1 VSCAHT
7 HACACTQ
14 AYTHTHT
21 HTHTYTVTS
30 EYTHTHTRV
39 HKHSQEYTHTNKI
52 TASTV
57 NKFWYH
63 ITVPEFV
70 TYQHKHTNRSNHRHW
85 QFHSSQDIGFWRKIL
100 RMKKCD
106 GLNFKGFWCKNETK
120 WWLVSGSVIVGLVMA
135 NGLYTEFDGHG

>member
-7 HACACTQ
+7 HKHVHTCAR
-14 AYTHTHT
+14 THTHT
-21 HTHTYTVTS
+21 HKHTLRHLN
-30 EYTHTHTRV
+30 THTHTRV
-39 HKHSQEYTHTNKI
+39 HKHSQEYAHTHKFIMT
-52 TASTV
+52 STV

-63 ITVPEFV
+63 IIVPEFV
-70 TYQHKHTNRSNHRHW
+70 TYQHEHTNRSNHRHW

-100 RMKKCD
+100 RMKKCH
-106 GLNFKGFWCKNETK
+106 GFNFKGFWRKNETK